1 MTVRVC
7 AITGRIPRSLHH
19 LSIIMPNLPFSVF
32 ACYEL
37 NLDLARGYII
47 SLIKL
52 AQLVNICCDR

>member
-7 AITGRIPRSLHH
+7 AITGRDLHHH

-37 NLDLARGYII
+37 NLDLHVARGYII

>member
-1 MTVRVC
+1 M
-7 AITGRIPRSLHH
+7 
-19 LSIIMPNLPFSVF
+19 MPNLPFSVF

-37 NLDLARGYII
+37 NLDLPVARGYII